1 MNIGLTGTPG
11 TGKTSLSNDLG
22 FNLVSI
28 NDYYS
33 DISNGKDS
41 KDNWLINLEKLNDT
55 IDVKQYSNTIIEGHV
70 AHFLSGLDLI
80 VVLRCHPDKLR
91 KRLALRNYNLEKINE
106 NIEAEA
112 LNIISEEA
120 FELYHENKVFELD
133 TTESDLSN
141 SRNLLREIING
152 NIKSNKRVD
161 YSETIMSW
169 Y

>member
-11 TGKTSLSNDLG
+11 TGKTSLSNNLG

-28 NDYYS
+28 NDHYS

-41 KDNWLINLEKLNDT
+41 EDNWLIDLEKLIDT

-91 KRLALRNYNLEKINE
+91 KRLALRNYNQEKINE

-152 NIKSNKRVD
+152 NIKSNKRLD

>member
-11 TGKTSLSNDLG
+11 TGKTSLSNDLD
-22 FNLVSI
+22 FNLISI
-28 NDYYS
+28 NDYYP

-41 KDNWLINLEKLNDT
+41 EGNWLIDLEKLNYT
-55 IDVKQYSNTIIEGHV
+55 IDVNQYSNTIIEGHV
-70 AHFLSGLDLI
+70 AHFLSNLDLI

-91 KRLALRNYNLEKINE
+91 KRLALRNYNQEKIKE

-112 LNIISEEA
+112 LNIISDEA
-120 FELYHENKVFELD
+120 FELHSESKVFELD

-161 YSETIMSW
+161 YSETIMDW

>member
-11 TGKTSLSNDLG
+11 TGKTSLSKDLG

-41 KDNWLINLEKLNDT
+41 DGNWLIDLEKLNDT

-91 KRLALRNYNLEKINE
+91 KRLALRNYNQEKINE

-112 LNIISEEA
+112 LSIITEEA

-133 TTESDLSN
+133 TTESDLPN
-141 SRNLLREIING
+141 SMDLLREMING

>member
-28 NDYYS
+28 NNHYS

-41 KDNWLINLEKLNDT
+41 EDNWLIDLEKLNDT

-91 KRLALRNYNLEKINE
+91 KRLALRNYNQEKINE

-120 FELYHENKVFELD
+120 FELYHQNKVFELD
-133 TTESDLSN
+133 TTEPDLSN